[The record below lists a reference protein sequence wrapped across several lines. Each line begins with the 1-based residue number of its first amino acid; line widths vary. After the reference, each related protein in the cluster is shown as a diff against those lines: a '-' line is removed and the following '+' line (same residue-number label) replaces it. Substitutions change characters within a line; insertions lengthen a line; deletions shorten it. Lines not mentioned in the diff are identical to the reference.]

1 VLRKIW
7 ALEGEEALA
16 EVNELFSLA
25 QAAAGIGSFVANL
38 ETKQVLVSGEYCD
51 IFGLPHQDTYALDKI
66 ASHVVSSEHEL
77 YVDNLESNRYREDI
91 ILDSNFQIKRAS
103 DGELR
108 WLHRTAKRIVKDG
121 VVSRLYGI
129 VQDVTDQLAY
139 EAALRESEEHYRHTV
154 VNSPLAMWSATPEGV
169 LDFMSPRY
177 EEWTGVPG
185 PDNTWMQT
193 LHPDDLPKM
202 LEAIQIGLANKT
214 GLDVFNRIRFR
225 DGNYR
230 WVHTKARARLDGQGN
245 VVRWYGSTEDVHAR
259 REASIQLSEMNE
271 HLEELVKERTKQL
284 EETHSRLLGEITE
297 RQLAQAALTQA
308 QKMESVGQLTGGI
321 AHDFNN
327 MLQIMIGNL
336 ELIKMQ
342 TSRVDESKTA
352 DKIGKFVSNAM
363 DGANKAATLTSQ
375 LLAFS
380 RKTRLHIDK
389 VCANDV
395 VPNVVDMITR
405 SIGKNI
411 AVKCSLEKNL
421 WLCLSDRSQ
430 LEVALVN
437 LALNARDAM
446 PDGGELLIKTENRTF
461 KEKRFMPGQRYVAV
475 SVIDNGTGMS
485 AETLD
490 RVFEPFFT
498 TKAVGKGTGLGLSM
512 VYGFCQ
518 QANGKV
524 EVFSTPGEG
533 TRVEMLFPYAR
544 SKRNMQ
550 DDEHLLDEQPA
561 KGPATVLVVDDEPG
575 VRELAVNLLDSLGYN
590 TIEASSADE
599 ALQRI
604 NSGLVVDLV
613 FSDVVMPGT
622 MDGFGLATTLKQIQP
637 KLPVILTTGH
647 AEVLLNG
654 NVPEPL
660 RNLKILGKPYRT
672 ADLSQ
677 CVASVLEK
685 NTTTA

>member
-1 VLRKIW
+1 MLRKIW
-7 ALEGEEALA
+7 VLEGEEALA
-16 EVNELFSLA
+16 EANELFSLA
-25 QAAAGIGSFVANL
+25 QSAAGIGSFVANL

-51 IFGLPHQDTYALDKI
+51 IFGLPRQDTYTVDEI
-66 ASHVVSSEHEL
+66 ASYVVSSDHEL
-77 YVDNLESNRYREDI
+77 YADNIEANRHREDI
-91 ILDSNFQIKRAS
+91 ILDSNFRIKRAS

-108 WLHRTAKRIVKDG
+108 WIHRNAKRIVKDG
-121 VVSRLYGI
+121 VVTRLYGVVHDI
-129 VQDVTDQLAY
+129 TDQRAY
-139 EAALRESEEHYRHTV
+139 ETILRESEEHYRHTV
-154 VNSPLAMWSATPEGV
+154 ENSPLAMWSATPEGI
-169 LDFMSPRY
+169 LDFMSPLY

-185 PDNTWMQT
+185 TDNTWMQT
-193 LHPDDLPKM
+193 LHPDDLPPM
-202 LEAIQIGLANKT
+202 LEAIQTGLANKT
-214 GLDVFNRIRFR
+214 GLDIYNRIRFKN
-225 DGNYR
+225 GEYR
-230 WVHTKARARLDGQGN
+230 WVHTKARARLDDEGN
-245 VVRWYGSTEDVHAR
+245 VVRWYGSTEDVNER
-259 REASIQLSEMNE
+259 RSASIQLAEMNE
-271 HLEELVKERTKQL
+271 HLEDLVQERTREL
-284 EETHSRLLGEITE
+284 EQTHNRLLTEITE

-342 TSRVDESKTA
+342 TSRVDEPRTA
-352 DKIGKFVSNAM
+352 QKIGMYVSNAM

-380 RKTRLHIDK
+380 RKTRLKIDK
-389 VCANDV
+389 VCANEV
-395 VPNVVDMITR
+395 VPNVVDMIKR
-405 SIGKNI
+405 SIGKSI
-411 AVKCSLEKNL
+411 EITTDLEDHL
-421 WLCLSDRSQ
+421 WFCLSDRSQ

-446 PDGGELLIKTENRTF
+446 PGGGEICIKTENRTV
-461 KEKRFMPGQRYVAV
+461 KRKRFMPAQRVVAV
-475 SVIDNGTGMS
+475 SVTDNGIGMPP
-485 AETLD
+485 EVLE

-498 TKAVGKGTGLGLSM
+498 TKEVGKGTGLGLSM

-524 EVFSTPGEG
+524 DIFSTPGKG
-533 TRVEMLFPYAR
+533 TTVEMVFPYAR
-544 SKRNMQ
+544 PHRNMQ

-561 KGPATVLVVDDEPG
+561 NAPATVLIVDDEPG

-604 NSGLVVDLV
+604 NSGLSVDLV

-622 MDGFGLATTLKQIQP
+622 MDGFGLATTLKQLHP
-637 KLPVILTTGH
+637 DLPVILTTGH

-654 NVPEPL
+654 KVPEPL

-677 CVASVLEK
+677 CVANVLEK
-685 NTTTA
+685 NAKAA